1 MIAGDDTLN
10 DSEDTASLKD
20 TDGMTAVDLHLD
32 DDSPQ
37 PSVPAKLSFTDN
49 VDINDPSAPS
59 SYCSESQIEIVIK
72 EFEKKGEGI
81 GAYIVYK
88 VVTTTQNMQGYRDR
102 EYVVWRRFSDFL
114 GLHEKL
120 VEKYFYRGYLVPAA
134 PEKSIAA
141 FTRTKMNASVDDNT
155 NNEFAE
161 RRARGLQRFCM
172 RIARHP
178 KLMFDCDFRDFL
190 TMTASLPKAN
200 STVALSS
207 AGVKR
212 MFKTVGDVFSK
223 MAFHMDEND
232 RWFEAAQ
239 QQMED
244 MEQNLNKLLRAV
256 ESLSSYRR
264 ELISGT
270 DSFSKALSML
280 SSCEENTSL
289 ARCLSHLTETYE
301 NIDQLHGIQ
310 SDKDCALLAE
320 GISEQLQ
327 IIYTLKE
334 LFFERV
340 KIWQNWQGAQQNLT
354 RKREMKARYE
364 LSGRTDKTNQIIEEL
379 NSAEK
384 AVDEVEKEFSEVSKI
399 IREEYEMFLV
409 GRKND
414 MNNMFKQYLQE
425 LLETQQQLLKYW
437 ETFAPETQSIET
449 A

>member
-1 MIAGDDTLN
+1 MIAGNDTLN
-10 DSEDTASLKD
+10 DPEDIASLKD
-20 TDGMTAVDLHLD
+20 TDGMIAVDLHLD
-32 DDSPQ
+32 DDLPQ
-37 PSVPAKLSFTDN
+37 PSVPTKLSFINNPN
-49 VDINDPSAPS
+49 VNDPPAPS
-59 SYCSESQIEIVIK
+59 HYLESQIEIVIK
-72 EFEKKGEGI
+72 QFEKKGEGMN
-81 GAYIVYK
+81 AYIVYK
-88 VVTTTQNMQGYRDR
+88 VATITQNMQGYIDR

-120 VEKYFYRGYLVPAA
+120 VDKYFYKGYLVPAA

-141 FTRTKMNASVDDNT
+141 LTRTKMNTSVDDNT
-155 NNEFAE
+155 NEFAE
-161 RRARGLQRFCM
+161 RRARGLQRFCR

-178 KLMFDCDFRDFL
+178 KLVFDCDFRDFL

-200 STVALSS
+200 STVALSG

-244 MEQNLNKLLRAV
+244 MEQNLGKLLRAV

-301 NIDQLHGIQ
+301 NIDQLHGMQ

-320 GISEQLQ
+320 GINEQLQ
-327 IIYTLKE
+327 VICTLKE

-354 RKREMKARYE
+354 RKREMKARHE
-364 LSGRTDKTNQIIEEL
+364 LSGRTDKANQI
-379 NSAEK
+379 
-384 AVDEVEKEFSEVSKI
+384 VDEINSVCFSSCMIVICEWVSL
-399 IREEYEMFLV
+399 FLQ
-409 GRKND
+409 
-414 MNNMFKQYLQE
+414 FL
-425 LLETQQQLLKYW
+425 
-437 ETFAPETQSIET
+437 
-449 A
+449 

>member
-1 MIAGDDTLN
+1 MRSKGLQPKTMIAGDDTLN
-10 DSEDTASLKD
+10 DSEDITSVKD
-20 TDGMTAVDLHLD
+20 TDGMTSVDLHLD
-32 DDSPQ
+32 DDLPQ
-37 PSVPAKLSFTDN
+37 PSMPAKLLFTENPDTN
-49 VDINDPSAPS
+49 EPS
-59 SYCSESQIEIVIK
+59 SYSSDSQIEIVIK
-72 EFEKKGEGI
+72 QFEKKGEGM

-88 VVTTTQNMQGYRDR
+88 VVTTTQNMQGYIDR

-120 VEKYFYRGYLVPAA
+120 VDKYFYKGYLVPAA

-141 FTRTKMNASVDDNT
+141 LTRTKMNTSVDDST

-161 RRARGLQRFCM
+161 RRARGLQRFCR

-178 KLMFDCDFRDFL
+178 KLVLDCDFRDFL

-200 STVALSS
+200 STVALSG

-212 MFKTVGDVFSK
+212 IFKTVSDVFSK

-244 MEQNLNKLLRAV
+244 MEQNLSKLLRAV

-280 SSCEENTSL
+280 SS
-289 ARCLSHLTETYE
+289 YF
-301 NIDQLHGIQ
+301 Q
-310 SDKDCALLAE
+310 
-320 GISEQLQ
+320 
-327 IIYTLKE
+327 E

-340 KIWQNWQGAQQNLT
+340 KIWQNWQAAQQNLT
-354 RKREMKARYE
+354 RKREMKARHE
-364 LSGRTDKTNQIIEEL
+364 LSGRTDKTYQIIAEL

-384 AVDEVEKEFSEVSKI
+384 AVDEVEKEFSEVSKV
-399 IREEYEMFLV
+399 IRGEYQTFLV
-409 GRKND
+409 ERKND
-414 MNNMFKQYLQE
+414 MNATFKQYLQE
-425 LLETQQQLLKYW
+425 LLETQKQFLKCW
-437 ETFAPETQSIET
+437 EIFAPETQSIEAT
-449 A
+449 